1 LRLFGWNMGSSP
13 EADFEFDGTGLP
25 ADTRQVELATTEFE
39 NALPLPVGDGPEM
52 MDREANDSTNETTHL
67 DVPSAVTGCIDK
79 AGDEDRFTFAAKKDE
94 KFLLEVQSASFGFP
108 VDARLKVED
117 AKGKELAK
125 KDDRV
130 NADPALEWIAPEEG
144 TFFAAVGNV
153 LHRGGP
159 DCLYRLSIR
168 RAVPGL
174 KAVSTENA
182 FAIEPGKTNDIKIT
196 ATRQHG
202 LQSKLALSV
211 KGLPE
216 GLTAEPIDIPEK
228 SGDVILKLVASAD
241 AKTFSGA
248 IQIAAT
254 ELESGLEHRVIFE
267 LISST
272 TDNGVPQGFSK
283 LITESTDQLWL
294 TVLPPP
300 AKEAS
305 KEAGEKKD

>member
-1 LRLFGWNMGSSP
+1 
-13 EADFEFDGTGLP
+13 
-25 ADTRQVELATTEFE
+25 
-39 NALPLPVGDGPEM
+39 
-52 MDREANDSTNETTHL
+52 
-67 DVPSAVTGCIDK
+67 
-79 AGDEDRFTFAAKKDE
+79 
-94 KFLLEVQSASFGFP
+94 
-108 VDARLKVED
+108 
-117 AKGKELAK
+117 
-125 KDDRV
+125 
-130 NADPALEWIAPEEG
+130 
-144 TFFAAVGNV
+144 
-153 LHRGGP
+153 
-159 DCLYRLSIR
+159 LSIR

-174 KAVSTENA
+174 KAVSANNA

-196 ATRQHG
+196 ATRQYG

-216 GLTAEPIDIPEK
+216 GLTAEPIDVPEK
-228 SGDVILKLVASAD
+228 SGEVILKLVASAE

-283 LITESTDQLWL
+283 LIIESTDQFWL

-300 AKEAS
+300 AT
-305 KEAGEKKD
+305 EAGKTAGENKH